1 MNVDDHVVPSGG
13 QHYSATNRVP
23 NIQEFM
29 QRLDAEKKQRD
40 AEIDADLRRNKRNP
54 DVKVHRN
61 ELLKKKGTR
70 KVRDPV
76 TGKDVEIRDADID
89 FTEAVENPQV
99 CFLPKSERVSI
110 ALCSTNLAN
119 RCLFLTGTWE
129 SLPPSLPHLNSLVKS
144 TATLKM

>member
-1 MNVDDHVVPSGG
+1 MNVDSHAMPSG

-40 AEIDADLRRNKRNP
+40 AEIDAELKRNKRNP
-54 DVKVHRN
+54 DVKLHRN
-61 ELLKKKGTR
+61 ELLEKKGSR

-76 TGKDVEIRDADID
+76 TGKDVEIRDADMD

-99 CFLPKSERVSI
+99 
-110 ALCSTNLAN
+110 
-119 RCLFLTGTWE
+119 
-129 SLPPSLPHLNSLVKS
+129 
-144 TATLKM
+144 

>member
-1 MNVDDHVVPSGG
+1 MNSGLLPLIFTPGQTLHVGAMNVDSHAMPSG

-40 AEIDADLRRNKRNP
+40 AEIDAELKRNKRNP
-54 DVKVHRN
+54 DVKLHRN
-61 ELLKKKGTR
+61 ELLEKKGSR

-76 TGKDVEIRDADID
+76 TGKDVEIRDADMD

-99 CFLPKSERVSI
+99 
-110 ALCSTNLAN
+110 
-119 RCLFLTGTWE
+119 
-129 SLPPSLPHLNSLVKS
+129 
-144 TATLKM
+144 